1 MNDRHRLKQL
11 RVLLDRLE
19 RMPASPN
26 RDRMLSEVRAR
37 AVDVETGVRPAPI
50 RPLHSDE
57 ATVRADA
64 RESKAPK
71 RRDTTPRRTAP
82 SRPPVDAAP
91 PFEVVLEAPVA
102 AQPRAPVPASD
113 ERLDLLEQ
121 GGELCLGDS
130 PTEAPEDAGR
140 VASPPWARG
149 LRG

>member
-26 RDRMLSEVRAR
+26 RDRMLNEVRAR

-50 RPLHSDE
+50 RPLGPDE
-57 ATVRADA
+57 APVQADA
-64 RESKAPK
+64 RERKAPK

-82 SRPPVDAAP
+82 SRPRVDPAP
-91 PFEVVLEAPVA
+91 PFEVVLEARVA
-102 AQPRAPVPASD
+102 APGRAPVSED
-113 ERLDLLEQ
+113 RLDLLEQ

-130 PTEAPEDAGR
+130 PTEAPEDGGR